1 MKSYKNFLCFMLVI
15 TMLLVPLA
23 GCGSKNDNSA
33 DAAASADPTE
43 TAGTDNPSEEPVNDT
58 SADNTAFSYSEG
70 IDENGFFE
78 GITALDYVEI
88 FDYKALTI
96 PSDLHQISEDKLQA
110 EIDNILTYYSTKEQ
124 VTNRAVVDGDTVNI
138 DYVGSADGVEFDGGS
153 TSGAGTDVTIGVTSY
168 IDDFL
173 EQLIG
178 HMPGETLNVEV
189 TFPDVYQN
197 ESLQG
202 KDAVFVT
209 TINYIVETEQP
220 ELTDD
225 FVETNLTASYGW
237 KTAAEM
243 KEDISA
249 ELKETA
255 IQPFISEYMTNEVTI
270 SSVPDKLTEYQEKA
284 MLQYY
289 RDGAE
294 YYSMEF
300 EEFISVMGV
309 SSVDE
314 LIESNRDSYLQSA
327 KYTLVAQAVAED
339 ADISVSEDDMVG
351 YFNDYSQY
359 EEKYGLPY
367 LKQIVLFQKVISYI
381 IDNATL
387 E

>member
-1 MKSYKNFLCFMLVI
+1 MLVI

-33 DAAASADPTE
+33 DAAASANSTE

-58 SADNTAFSYSEG
+58 SADKTAFFYSDG

-202 KDAVFVT
+202 KEAVFVT

>member
-1 MKSYKNFLCFMLVI
+1 MLVI

-33 DAAASADPTE
+33 DAAASANPTE

-178 HMPGETLNVEV
+178 HMPGETFNVEV

-237 KTAAEM
+237 KTVAEM

>member
-1 MKSYKNFLCFMLVI
+1 MLVI

-33 DAAASADPTE
+33 DAAASANPTE

-138 DYVGSADGVEFDGGS
+138 DYVGSTGGVEFDGGS
-153 TSGAGTDVTIGVTSY
+153 TAGAGTDVTIGVTSY

>member
-43 TAGTDNPSEEPVNDT
+43 TAGTDNTSEEPVNDT

-110 EIDNILTYYSTKEQ
+110 EIDNILTYYLSKEQ

-178 HMPGETLNVEV
+178 HMPGETFNVEV

>member
-33 DAAASADPTE
+33 DAAASANPTE

-138 DYVGSADGVEFDGGS
+138 DYVGSTDGVEFDGGS

-202 KDAVFVT
+202 KEAVFVT

-237 KTAAEM
+237 KTVAEM

>member
-1 MKSYKNFLCFMLVI
+1 MLVI

-33 DAAASADPTE
+33 DAAASANPTE

-138 DYVGSADGVEFDGGS
+138 DYVGSTDGVEFDGGS

-202 KDAVFVT
+202 KEAVFVT

-237 KTAAEM
+237 KTVAEM

>member
-33 DAAASADPTE
+33 DAAASANPTE

-138 DYVGSADGVEFDGGS
+138 DYVGSTGGVEFDGGS

-178 HMPGETLNVEV
+178 HMPGETFNVEV

-209 TINYIVETEQP
+209 TINYIVETVQP

>member
-43 TAGTDNPSEEPVNDT
+43 TAGTDNTSEEPVNDT

-178 HMPGETLNVEV
+178 HMPGETFNVEV

-237 KTAAEM
+237 KTVAEM

>member
-1 MKSYKNFLCFMLVI
+1 MLVI

-33 DAAASADPTE
+33 DAAASANPTE
-43 TAGTDNPSEEPVNDT
+43 TAGTDNTSEEPVNDT

-138 DYVGSADGVEFDGGS
+138 DYVGSTDGVEFDGGS

-237 KTAAEM
+237 KTVAEM

>member
-1 MKSYKNFLCFMLVI
+1 MLVI

-33 DAAASADPTE
+33 DAAASANPTE

-58 SADNTAFSYSEG
+58 SADKTAFFYSDG

-178 HMPGETLNVEV
+178 HMPGETFNVEV

-237 KTAAEM
+237 KTVAEM

>member
-33 DAAASADPTE
+33 DAAASANPTE

-178 HMPGETLNVEV
+178 HMPGETFNVEV

>member
-33 DAAASADPTE
+33 DAAASANPTE

-178 HMPGETLNVEV
+178 HMPGETFNVEV

-237 KTAAEM
+237 KTVAEM

>member
-43 TAGTDNPSEEPVNDT
+43 TAGTDNTSEEPVNDT

-178 HMPGETLNVEV
+178 HMPGETFNVEV

>member
-138 DYVGSADGVEFDGGS
+138 DYVGSTDGVEFDGGS

-178 HMPGETLNVEV
+178 HMPGETFNVEV

>member
-1 MKSYKNFLCFMLVI
+1 MKSYKNILCFMLVI

-33 DAAASADPTE
+33 DAAASANSTE

-58 SADNTAFSYSEG
+58 SADKTAFFYSDG

-220 ELTDD
+220 ELTDE

-237 KTAAEM
+237 KTVAEM

>member
-33 DAAASADPTE
+33 DAAASANSTE

-58 SADNTAFSYSEG
+58 SADKTAFFYSDG

-202 KDAVFVT
+202 KEAVFVT

-237 KTAAEM
+237 KTVAEM

>member
-178 HMPGETLNVEV
+178 HMPGETFNVEV

>member
-1 MKSYKNFLCFMLVI
+1 MLVI

-78 GITALDYVEI
+78 GITALGYVEI

-178 HMPGETLNVEV
+178 HMPGETFNVEV